1 MRPDA
6 RTTSISIRL
15 SIEERDNLEK
25 YCKENDITVSALVR
39 SMIKPYTQPNN

>member
-15 SIEERDNLEK
+15 SIEEKEHLDK
-25 YCKENDITVSALVR
+25 YCKENDITLSSLVR
-39 SMIKPYTQPNN
+39 SAIRPYI

>member
-15 SIEERDNLEK
+15 SIEEKEYLDK
-25 YCKENDITVSALVR
+25 YCKENDITLSALVR
-39 SMIKPYTQPNN
+39 SAIKPYIQPNS